1 MKRRFI
7 VIFGRKRT
15 DAVLMQRVAAYRE
28 GGAGPDG
35 ATFET
40 GTTPPFR
47 LGDDD
52 GRRFPPSFLAELPD
66 TAGNL
71 AWLKADAARD
81 LDLFAKNPRRLLDL
95 YFDFILVRLDEEAAA
110 LAQRLQPIGGL
121 FRVEDWAFAA
131 LRPMPNAAVFDADD
145 PEAAAP
151 LVLHDLAFWT
161 GEAVLTIRL
170 RGSGTPLPRE
180 ADACE
185 RLRDL
190 GVQIVTIPVAELAA
204 GTAIFSPE
212 RFPAAFRS
220 FWQGAPYP
228 CSPFRPQGLTQT
240 LALD

>member
-7 VIFGRKRT
+7 VIFGRKRS
-15 DAVLMQRVAAYRE
+15 DAALRQRLAACHE
-28 GGAGPDG
+28 GGDDPDV

-40 GTTPPFR
+40 GTTLPFR

-52 GRRFPPSFLAELPD
+52 GRRFSPSFLADLPD
-66 TAGNL
+66 TARKL

-81 LDLFAKNPRRLLDL
+81 FDLFAKNPRRLLDL
-95 YFDFILVRLDEEAAA
+95 YFDFILARLDVEAGA
-110 LAQRLQPIGGL
+110 LAQRLRPLGGL
-121 FRVEDWAFAA
+121 FRAEDWAFVA
-131 LRPMPNAAVFDADD
+131 LRPMPNAAVFDADA
-145 PEAAAP
+145 PEVAAP
-151 LVLHDLAFWT
+151 IVLHDLAFWT

-170 RGSGTPLPRE
+170 RGSGTPPPRE
-180 ADACE
+180 AEACE
-185 RLRDL
+185 RLRAL
-190 GVQIVTIPVAELAA
+190 GVQITTISVPELAA

-220 FWQGAPYP
+220 FWQDAPYP